1 MSYVSISKPVRDR
14 IVQAARETPT
24 EIIGL
29 LLGRL
34 QDDTIIIEDST
45 THEFSS
51 EPHRVMLP
59 PSSIAV
65 IADQLVS
72 GRLKGNIVGWYH
84 SHTEGG
90 LFYSETDIATQRRL
104 QQFSSLI
111 TGMVVDSSTG
121 EVGYFRVLPG
131 TNQAL
136 RMDES
141 NVTVFTDPKHP
152 IPQDR
157 TTRPSVAPTPTVEVR
172 RRSSGKTILTRRTA
186 LSIIVIA
193 LILSTAIFASILYK
207 YSSSTVEPPVT
218 IVQVPVS
225 TATVGSPIAIL
236 ANVTGPGRNVT
247 LVYGQMAGGRMTQ
260 AMMSSSANGQYGYL
274 IPADQVTDGNIAY
287 YIKAYDPA
295 GEQVNT
301 TTYHIAVADFGLQ
314 PQTNAL
320 TVYNNRTV
328 TLQLQIVPIN
338 NFNQKTE
345 LTTSGNPAGLAVS
358 FSPNPASSGTSVAV
372 NVTAGATTHN
382 GTYPVTI
389 IAAYP
394 AASRIT
400 RESVVEVTVANFVA
414 SVTPSSNVAPAGST
428 ATFTVA
434 LTLQKGFVDAVN
446 ITSISGLP
454 RGATYTLTTTNAT
467 VLAGNPGSTS
477 VVLQVKIVA
486 FTKMGTYPILIVIS
500 GGGVTHSLPAQ
511 IIVR

>member
-90 LFYSETDIATQRRL
+90 LFYSETDIATQERL

-121 EVGYFRVLPG
+121 EVGYFRVFPG
-131 TNQAL
+131 TNQAF

-157 TTRPSVAPTPTVEVR
+157 TIRRRVVPTPTVEVR
-172 RRSSGKTILTRRTA
+172 RQSPGRTVLTRRAA
-186 LSIIVIA
+186 LSLIVIA
-193 LILSTAIFASILYK
+193 LIVSTAIFAGVLYR
-207 YSSSTVEPPVT
+207 YSASTVEPPVA
-218 IVQVPVS
+218 IVQIPVS
-225 TATVGSPIAIL
+225 TATVGSSIAIL
-236 ANVTGPGRNVT
+236 ANITGPGRNVT
-247 LVYGQMAGGRMTQ
+247 LVYGQMSGGRMTQ
-260 AMMSSSANGQYGYL
+260 AMMIPDANGEHSYL
-274 IPADQVTDGNIAY
+274 IPADQVTGGNIAY

-295 GEQVNT
+295 GRQVNT

-328 TLQLQIVPIN
+328 TFQLQIVPIN
-338 NFNQKTE
+338 NFNRQIE
-345 LTTSGNPAGLAVS
+345 LSTSGSPAGLTVN
-358 FSPNPASSGTSVAV
+358 FSPDLASPATLVGVKVA
-372 NVTAGATTHN
+372 AGATTHN

-389 IAAYP
+389 IATYSAT
-394 AASRIT
+394 SRIT
-400 RESVVEVTVANFVA
+400 RESVIEVTVADFVA
-414 SVTPSSNVAPAGST
+414 SVTPSSNIVHAGST
-428 ATFTVA
+428 ATFAVA
-434 LTLQKGFVDAVN
+434 LTLQKGFVAPVN

-454 RGATYTLTTTNAT
+454 HGATYTFTTTNAT
-467 VLAGNPGSTS
+467 VLAGNPGSTNLM
-477 VVLQVKIVA
+477 LQVKIVA

-500 GGGVTHSLPAQ
+500 GGGLTHSLPAQ